1 MKKILALAAVAALTA
16 GVSAYA
22 ANPFSDVTADDW
34 AYQAV
39 SDLSAQGVVEGYPDG
54 TFKGE
59 RNMTRYELAQI
70 VARLMAKEDQ
80 LNAEQQATLDKLAGE
95 YADELA
101 NLGVRVSNL
110 EKKVGNLYW
119 SGDARMRYIAS
130 SSDKVAD
137 KYDGRIRL
145 NVKGQVNDA
154 TYVQGQFV
162 NNMNFKDEASSNTT
176 MAQIYVN
183 HNFNKNVAVRLG
195 RQPIAFGN
203 QGGWQYNGLEG
214 YDGAQVSYNN
224 GKLALTTGFGQLNA
238 SDWATLGIKKDDTV
252 YGGYAATNAGSIY
265 GAKSTDMYFAK
276 GAYDFG
282 FAKLGADYVK
292 FQGSFDADKIGSF
305 EDAYG
310 THYMAGQE
318 LFGINLNIPV
328 QQFNVF
334 GEYWKNTTLG
344 DFDTAWN
351 AGLSYG
357 KADWKK
363 PGTFDLSVSYNDV
376 DAGAYFGGGTWHNDM
391 LTNLVKPVATAVA
404 KNGNTPAHNDWT
416 LAGATNLTF
425 WNVLANVTLQ
435 KNVQL
440 HAEYAF
446 GADAENAADPDD
458 SWTVSLNYKF

>member
-110 EKKVGNLYW
+110 EKKVGNIYW
-119 SGDARMRYIAS
+119 SGDARMRYLHNSKEGTTGKDAW
-130 SSDKVAD
+130 
-137 KYDGRIRL
+137 DGRMRI

-154 TYVQGQFV
+154 TYVQGQMV
-162 NNMNFKDEASSNTT
+162 SQMMFKDADATKPKT
-176 MAQIYVN
+176 DGQTFMAQLYVN
-183 HNFNKNVAVRLG
+183 HNFGKNVAVRLG
-195 RQPIAFGN
+195 RQQLKMGN
-203 QGGWQYNGLEG
+203 QGGWMYAALEG
-214 YDGAQVSYNN
+214 YDGAQVSYND
-224 GKLALTTGFGQLNA
+224 GKLALTTGFGQLA
-238 SDWATLGIKKDDTV
+238 VSDVLKINNK
-252 YGGYAATNAGSIY
+252 
-265 GAKSTDMYFAK
+265 DMYFAQ

-282 FAKLGADYVK
+282 VAKLNADYIATKESKDNVE
-292 FQGSFDADKIGSF
+292 I
-305 EDAYG
+305 YG
-310 THYMAGQE
+310 VG
-318 LFGINLNIPV
+318 LNVPV
-328 QQFNVF
+328 QKFNVF
-334 GEYWKNTTLG
+334 GEYYQNTVAK
-344 DFDTAWN
+344 DYDTAWN

-363 PGTFDLSVSYNDV
+363 PGTWDLSVSYNDV
-376 DAGAYFGGGTWHNDM
+376 DRNVYIGGGVWHTDM
-391 LTNLVKPVATAVA
+391 LKSNLDAA
-404 KNGNTPAHNDWT
+404 K
-416 LAGATNLTF
+416 NLTF
-425 WNVLANVTLQ
+425 WNALANVTLQ

-446 GADAENAADPDD
+446 AADAEKTADPDD
-458 SWTVSLNYKF
+458 AWTVSLNYKF

>member
-119 SGDARMRYIAS
+119 SGDARMRYQ
-130 SSDKVAD
+130 DKGNNAEAWN
-137 KYDGRIRL
+137 GRIRL
-145 NVKGQVNDA
+145 NVKGQVNES
-154 TYVQGQFV
+154 TYVQGRFL
-162 NNMNFKDEASSNTT
+162 NEMDFKGNGDSNTT
-176 MAQIYVN
+176 MDQLYVN
-183 HNFNKNVAVRLG
+183 HNFSKEVAVRLG

-203 QGGWQYNGLEG
+203 QGGWLINPNKG
-214 YDGAQVSYNN
+214 YDGAQASYKN
-224 GKLALTTGFGQLNA
+224 GKLALTTGFGQLNP
-238 SDWATLGIKKDDTV
+238 TKKVGDKVVGTVAADTDV
-252 YGGYAATNAGSIY
+252 
-265 GAKSTDMYFAK
+265 YFAQ
-276 GAYDFG
+276 GTYDFG
-282 FAKLGADYVK
+282 FAKLDANYIASKEGEADDR
-292 FQGSFDADKIGSF
+292 GEI
-305 EDAYG
+305 YG
-310 THYMAGQE
+310 VG
-318 LFGINLNIPV
+318 LNVPV

-334 GEYWKNTTLG
+334 GEYWKNTTYG
-344 DFDTAWN
+344 DNDTAWN

-363 PGTFDLSVSYNDV
+363 AGTWDLAVAYNDV
-376 DAGAYFGGGTWHNDM
+376 DEGLFAEGMTGLQT
-391 LTNLVKPVATAVA
+391 KPL
-404 KNGNTPAHNDWT
+404 DF
-416 LAGATNLTF
+416 LANATNVTF
-425 WNVLANVTLQ
+425 WNAIANVTLQ

-446 GADAENAADPDD
+446 SVDTENNTGAKDDD
-458 SWTVSLNYKF
+458 SWAVSLNYKF

>member
-119 SGDARMRYIAS
+119 SGDARMRYQTKDNDS
-130 SSDKVAD
+130 KKDSWN
-137 KYDGRIRL
+137 GRMRI
-145 NVKGQVNDA
+145 NVKGQVNES
-154 TYVQGQFV
+154 TYVNGK
-162 NNMNFKDEASSNTT
+162 MAYDMDFKDSAKDKGVY
-176 MAQIYVN
+176 MQQLFVN
-183 HNFNKNVAVRLG
+183 HNFGKDVAVRLG
-195 RQPIAFGN
+195 RQPIVFGN
-203 QGGWQYNGLEG
+203 QGGWLYGDANG
-214 YDGAQVSYNN
+214 YDGAQIAYNN

-238 SDWATLGIKKDDTV
+238 GISD
-252 YGGYAATNAGSIY
+252 
-265 GAKSTDMYFAK
+265 TDFYFAN

-282 FAKLGADYVK
+282 FAKLDANYI
-292 FQGSFDADKIGSF
+292 ADKDSKA
-305 EDAYG
+305 DARQEVYG
-310 THYMAGQE
+310 VG
-318 LFGINLNIPV
+318 LNIPV
-328 QQFNVF
+328 QKFNVF
-334 GEYWKNTTLG
+334 GEYWNNTTAK
-344 DFDTAWN
+344 DYDTAWN

-363 PGTFDLSVSYNDV
+363 AGTWDLTVAYNDV
-376 DAGAYFGGGTWHNDM
+376 DTNVYFGGSGLNTDILKA
-391 LTNLVKPVATAVA
+391 LTRAQ
-404 KNGNTPAHNDWT
+404 
-416 LAGATNLTF
+416 NLTY
-425 WNVLANVTLQ
+425 WNALANVTLQ

-446 GADAENAADPDD
+446 AGDAEVGADPEDAWA
-458 SWTVSLNYKF
+458 VSLNYKF

>member
-1 MKKILALAAVAALTA
+1 MKSKQRKHGHSSGAFMDVDFEKKKQNFFQREITIMKKILALAAVAALTA

-119 SGDARMRYIAS
+119 SGDARMRYQTKDNDS
-130 SSDKVAD
+130 KKDSWN
-137 KYDGRIRL
+137 GRMRI
-145 NVKGQVNDA
+145 NVKGQVNES
-154 TYVQGQFV
+154 TYVNGK
-162 NNMNFKDEASSNTT
+162 MAYDMDFKDAAKDKGVY
-176 MAQIYVN
+176 MQQLFVN
-183 HNFNKNVAVRLG
+183 HNFGKDVAVRLG
-195 RQPIAFGN
+195 RQPIVFGN
-203 QGGWQYNGLEG
+203 QGGWLYGDANG
-214 YDGAQVSYNN
+214 YDGAQIAYNN

-238 SDWATLGIKKDDTV
+238 GISDKDF
-252 YGGYAATNAGSIY
+252 
-265 GAKSTDMYFAK
+265 YFAN

-282 FAKLGADYVK
+282 FAKLNADYIAEKEGTEGNAEV
-292 FQGSFDADKIGSF
+292 
-305 EDAYG
+305 YG
-310 THYMAGQE
+310 VG
-318 LFGINLNIPV
+318 LNIPV

-334 GEYWKNTTLG
+334 GEYWNNTTAK
-344 DFDTAWN
+344 DYDTAWN

-363 PGTFDLSVSYNDV
+363 AGTWDLTVAYNDV
-376 DAGAYFGGGTWHNDM
+376 DTNVYFGGSGLSTDI
-391 LTNLVKPVATAVA
+391 LKALPAA
-404 KNGNTPAHNDWT
+404 KN
-416 LAGATNLTF
+416 LTY
-425 WNVLANVTLQ
+425 WNALANVTLQ

-446 GADAENAADPDD
+446 AGDAEVGADPEDA
-458 SWTVSLNYKF
+458 WTVSLNYKF

>member
-119 SGDARMRYIAS
+119 SGDARMRYTAS

-154 TYVQGQFV
+154 TYVQGQMV
-162 NNMNFKDEASSNTT
+162 TQMMFKDADPNKPKTDGQTFMS
-176 MAQIYVN
+176 QVYVN
-183 HNFNKNVAVRLG
+183 HNFGKNVAVRLG

-203 QGGWQYNGLEG
+203 QGGWLYNALEG

-224 GKLALTTGFGQLNA
+224 AKLSLTTGFGQLN
-238 SDWATLGIKKDDTV
+238 DGWKD
-252 YGGYAATNAGSIY
+252 
-265 GAKSTDMYFAK
+265 TDVYFAK

-282 FAKLGADYVK
+282 FAKLNADYI
-292 FQGSFDADKIGSF
+292 ADKDSVAGDRDEI
-305 EDAYG
+305 YG
-310 THYMAGQE
+310 VG
-318 LFGINLNIPV
+318 LNIPV

-334 GEYWKNTTLG
+334 GEYYKNTTIG
-344 DFDTAWN
+344 DYDTAWN

-363 PGTFDLSVSYNDV
+363 AGTWDLSVAYNDV
-376 DAGAYFGGGTWHNDM
+376 DSNVYFGGGTWHNDM
-391 LTNLVKPVATAVA
+391 L
-404 KNGNTPAHNDWT
+404 KNFSGGKY
-416 LAGATNLTF
+416 LAADNLTF
-425 WNVLANVTLQ
+425 WTALANVTLQ

-446 GADAENAADPDD
+446 AADAEGTNGVDPDD

>member
-119 SGDARMRYIAS
+119 SGDARMRYQTKDNDTKKDS
-130 SSDKVAD
+130 WN
-137 KYDGRIRL
+137 GRMRI
-145 NVKGQVNDA
+145 NVKGQVNES
-154 TYVQGQFV
+154 TYVNGK
-162 NNMNFKDEASSNTT
+162 MAYDMDFKKDSTKDVY
-176 MAQIYVN
+176 MQQLFVN
-183 HNFNKNVAVRLG
+183 HNFGKNVAVRLG
-195 RQPIAFGN
+195 RQPITFGN
-203 QGGWQYNGLEG
+203 QGSWLYGDPNG
-214 YDGAQVSYNN
+214 YDGAQIAYNN
-224 GKLALTTGFGQLNA
+224 AKLSLATGFGQLNEGA
-238 SDWATLGIKKDDTV
+238 YKD
-252 YGGYAATNAGSIY
+252 
-265 GAKSTDMYFAK
+265 KDMYFAK

-282 FAKLGADYVK
+282 FAKLNADYIAEKEGTAGNAEV
-292 FQGSFDADKIGSF
+292 
-305 EDAYG
+305 YG
-310 THYMAGQE
+310 VG
-318 LFGINLNIPV
+318 LNIPV

-334 GEYWKNTTLG
+334 GEYWNNTTAK
-344 DFDTAWN
+344 DYDTAWN

-363 PGTFDLSVSYNDV
+363 AGTWDLTVAYNDV
-376 DAGAYFGGGTWHNDM
+376 DTNVYFGGSGLNTDILKA
-391 LTNLVKPVATAVA
+391 LTKA
-404 KNGNTPAHNDWT
+404 KN
-416 LAGATNLTF
+416 LTY
-425 WNVLANVTLQ
+425 WNALANVTLQ

-446 GADAENAADPDD
+446 AGDAEVGADPEDAWA
-458 SWTVSLNYKF
+458 VSLNYKF

>member
-119 SGDARMRYIAS
+119 SGDARMRYTAS
-130 SSDKVAD
+130 SKKDAAD

-214 YDGAQVSYNN
+214 YDGAQASYNN

-238 SDWATLGIKKDDTV
+238 SDWKDFTV
-252 YGGYAATNAGSIY
+252 TISGKDYTAKGVT
-265 GAKSTDMYFAK
+265 GADMYFAK
-276 GAYDFG
+276 AGYDFG

-292 FQGSFDADKIGSF
+292 FQGDIEKSDT
-305 EDAYG
+305 YV
-310 THYMAGQE
+310 AGQE
-318 LFGINLNIPV
+318 LYGINLTIPV

-363 PGTFDLSVSYNDV
+363 AGTWDLSVAYNDV

-391 LTNLVKPVATAVA
+391 LSNLIKVKTDKDGYAT
-404 KNGNTPAHNDWT
+404 GI
-416 LAGATNLTF
+416 AGATNLTF
-425 WNVLANVTLQ
+425 WTAIANVTLQ

-446 GADAENAADPDD
+446 AADAENAADPDD

>member
-22 ANPFSDVTADDW
+22 ANPFSDVTPDDW
-34 AYQAV
+34 AFQAV

-54 TFKGE
+54 SFKGE

-70 VARLMAKEDQ
+70 IARLMAKEDQ

-110 EKKVGNLYW
+110 EKKVGNISW
-119 SGDARMRYIAS
+119 NGDARMRYIAS

-137 KYDGRIRL
+137 TYDGRIRL

-162 NNMNFKDEASSNTT
+162 TNMWFKDGKADKDGNTT
-176 MAQIYVN
+176 MAQIYAN
-183 HNFNKNVAVRLG
+183 HNFGKNVAVRLG

-203 QGGWQYNGLEG
+203 QGGWLYNGLEG
-214 YDGAQVSYNN
+214 YDGAQVAYTN

-238 SDWATLGIKKDDTV
+238 GDNGKDLKD
-252 YGGYAATNAGSIY
+252 
-265 GAKSTDMYFAK
+265 KDFYFAK

-282 FAKLGADYVK
+282 FAKLNADYI
-292 FQGSFDADKIGSF
+292 ADKDSKKNAREEI
-305 EDAYG
+305 YG
-310 THYMAGQE
+310 VG
-318 LFGINLNIPV
+318 LNIPV

-334 GEYWKNTTLG
+334 GEYWNNTTAK
-344 DFDTAWN
+344 DYDTAWN

-363 PGTFDLSVSYNDV
+363 AGTWDLAVAYNDV
-376 DAGAYFGGGTWHNDM
+376 DKAMFLEGMTG
-391 LTNLVKPVATAVA
+391 LQTNALNSLK
-404 KNGNTPAHNDWT
+404 K
-416 LAGATNLTF
+416 ATNVTY
-425 WNVLANVTLQ
+425 WNAIANVTLQ

-446 GADAENAADPDD
+446 SVDTENNTGNKDDD
-458 SWTVSLNYKF
+458 SWAVSLNYKF

>member
-22 ANPFSDVTADDW
+22 ANPFSDVSTDDW

-39 SDLSAQGVVEGYPDG
+39 SDLSDQGVVEGYPDG

-70 VARLMAKEDQ
+70 IARLMAKEDQ

-119 SGDARMRYIAS
+119 SGDARMRYQ
-130 SSDKVAD
+130 DKGND
-137 KYDGRIRL
+137 KDSWNGRMRI
-145 NVKGQVNDA
+145 NVKGQVNEA
-154 TYVQGQFV
+154 TYVQGRLTSD
-162 NNMNFKDEASSNTT
+162 MNFKTPNDEADTY
-176 MAQIYVN
+176 MDQLYVN
-183 HNFNKNVAVRLG
+183 HNFGKDVAVRLG
-195 RQPIAFGN
+195 RQPIVVGN
-203 QGGWQYNGLEG
+203 QGGWLINPSRG
-214 YDGAQVSYNN
+214 YDGAQVAYNN
-224 GKLALTTGFGQLNA
+224 GKLALKTGFGQLN
-238 SDWATLGIKKDDTV
+238 LPGGDTTYV
-252 YGGYAATNAGSIY
+252 
-265 GAKSTDMYFAK
+265 DRDFYFAQ

-282 FAKLGADYVK
+282 VAKLNADYLATK
-292 FQGSFDADKIGSF
+292 K
-305 EDAYG
+305 EDANKHNEEIYG
-310 THYMAGQE
+310 VG
-318 LFGINLNIPV
+318 LNVPV

-334 GEYWKNTTLG
+334 GEYWQNTTAK
-344 DFDTAWN
+344 DYDTAWN

-363 PGTFDLSVSYNDV
+363 VGSWDLAVAYNDV
-376 DAGAYFGGGTWHNDM
+376 DQGLNLSGVTGLQTSALGFLND
-391 LTNLVKPVATAVA
+391 
-404 KNGNTPAHNDWT
+404 
-416 LAGATNLTF
+416 ATNVTF
-425 WNVLANVTLQ
+425 WNAIANVTLQ

-446 GADAENAADPDD
+446 SVDTENNTGDKEDD